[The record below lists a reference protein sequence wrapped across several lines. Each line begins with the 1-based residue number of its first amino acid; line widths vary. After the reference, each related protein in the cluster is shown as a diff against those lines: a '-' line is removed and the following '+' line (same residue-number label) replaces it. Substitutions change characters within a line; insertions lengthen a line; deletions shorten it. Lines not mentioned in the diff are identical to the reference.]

1 MSRPSSISPRATD
14 LPLAIRSGGHSTVG
28 HSGTDGGLVI
38 DLRDLNSIEID
49 AETETAWCGTGMT
62 AGAVTDAV
70 QMHGFIVGF
79 GDSATVGIGGL
90 TLGGGIGYLVR
101 KHGLT
106 IDPLV
111 AAEVV
116 TAAGD
121 IVIADETSHPDLF
134 WALRGGGG
142 NFGVVT
148 RLKYKLHRLPAF
160 TGGPLVLPA
169 NPDVVAAF
177 AKAAEAAPDELSTI
191 GMVMTAPPLPF
202 LPPEVHGRL
211 IFMCLMAY
219 AGSCRGCAARWRR
232 SGRWRRRSPISS
244 ARRRSAACIFPR
256 IQLVPA
262 VTMSTMFADSVD
274 RDDVARMID
283 LINAHDAPVRAAQN
297 PRAGRGD
304 GTGAGRGD
312 GLCASQCQDHA
323 ELYGDGLCAGRRA
336 AQCRMDQ
343 PVPADHG
350 LPGHRR
356 RLCQLPR
363 RRGYRT
369 ASGPAYPPETLRRL
383 RQVKRKYDP
392 RTCSGSS
399 PEHCPGLTARD
410 ARIAARPRVFHLQG
424 DDAGGGCVVAGGDQR
439 QFVLDGGRR
448 CIRRWRRQQVV
459 DRRPG
464 RLVRMNDEAVAAG
477 HGLRRG
483 SRHLRGSSAARRRR

>member
-1 MSRPSSISPRATD
+1 MDKRFPIEDQIEMLAASLKGRVIGPQHADYDATRKVALAQFDKKPAAVIRVGNAADVAAVLNFARATD

-49 AETETAWCGTGMT
+49 AATETAWCGTGMT

-70 QMHGFIVGF
+70 QVHGFIVGF

-106 IDPLV
+106 IDSLL
-111 AAEVV
+111 AAEVM

-177 AKAAEAAPDELSTI
+177 AKAAEAAPDKLSTI
-191 GMVMTAPPLPF
+191 AMMMTAPPLPF
-202 LPPEVHGRL
+202 LPPEVHGKL

-219 AGSCRGCAARWRR
+219 AGPAEDAQRALAPFRALATPLADLVGEA
-232 SGRWRRRSPISS
+232 PFSS
-244 ARRRSAACIFPR
+244 MYIPEDPNM
-256 IQLVPA
+256 VPA
-262 VTMSTMFADSVD
+262 VTMSTMFADHVD
-274 RDDVARMID
+274 RDDAARMID
-283 LINAHDAPVRAAQN
+283 LINAHDAPVRAAQI
-297 PRAGRGD
+297 RVLG
-304 GTGAGRGD
+304 GAMAR
-312 GLCASQCQDHA
+312 
-323 ELYGDGLCAGRRA
+323 
-336 AQCRMDQ
+336 
-343 PVPADHG
+343 VPAEATAFAHRNARIMLSFMAMDFA
-350 LPGHRR
+350 PGAEQRSAEWISR
-356 RLCQLPR
+356 CRLTMD
-363 RRGYRT
+363 YRAT
-369 ASGPAYPPETLRRL
+369 GGAYVNFLGGGDTNGVWAAYPPETLRRL

-392 RTCSGSS
+392 
-399 PEHCPGLTARD
+399 ENL
-410 ARIAARPRVFHLQG
+410 F
-424 DDAGGGCVVAGGDQR
+424 
-439 QFVLDGGRR
+439 
-448 CIRRWRRQQVV
+448 
-459 DRRPG
+459 
-464 RLVRMNDEAVAAG
+464 RLNQNIVPA
-477 HGLRRG
+477 
-483 SRHLRGSSAARRRR
+483 